1 LVGGTGLN
9 LIGGNHLFL
18 VDPHCNP
25 QLEAQATNRIFRIG
39 QTKIVSVHRI
49 VIQESMEEKV
59 LALQLNKIATADT
72 IITGAMNNSNANLS
86 LEDIQDMIENTEESE

>member
-1 LVGGTGLN
+1 
-9 LIGGNHLFL
+9 
-18 VDPHCNP
+18 
-25 QLEAQATNRIFRIG
+25 
-39 QTKIVSVHRI
+39 
-49 VIQESMEEKV
+49 MEEKV